1 MLDLK
6 ERFRAIDHVPV
17 PDLTRPIERRSRH
30 LSVVP
35 GALGADPGER
45 RRRRVAPV
53 RQLLAAAAI
62 VILAIG
68 LAVIAQHARGNAPV
82 KHAPSPTP
90 VPGAAGPKD
99 RKSTRLNSSH

>member
-17 PDLTRPIERRSRH
+17 PDLTRTIERRSRH

-35 GALGADPGER
+35 GALGTDPGER

-68 LAVIAQHARGNAPV
+68 LAVYLVYALL
-82 KHAPSPTP
+82 SPE
-90 VPGAAGPKD
+90 D
-99 RKSTRLNSSH
+99 F